1 MQKWSWLLPRRSKW
15 LIEIL
20 RMIKKRLQ
28 IVGIHTWGA
37 FYTEFNMVY
46 AIETI
51 AIQQISAYIHTHETT
66 PGNPIC

>member
-28 IVGIHTWGA
+28 IVGIHTRGV

-46 AIETI
+46 AIETNSLI
-51 AIQQISAYIHTHETT
+51 AEI
-66 PGNPIC
+66 